1 MKLSGLHFLISYQC
15 SNECDHCFAWGS
27 PRQKGTMS
35 FEQIRKLL
43 EEAKA
48 MGTVESIYFEGG
60 EPFLFYPILV
70 KSVLLAKEMGFSVG
84 AVSNAYWATTLDD
97 AQAWLSPMAGALDDL
112 SISSDLFHLAPK
124 DRYRVENA
132 EQAAKRLGIP
142 LATISIADPEQAE
155 GRKGMLPE
163 GESAVMFRGRAV
175 ETLAPAAPKRAWNE
189 FTTCPHENLRDPGRL
204 HVDVLGNLHICQ
216 GLSAGNATERSLA
229 DVCEN
234 FRPEEDPVLGPLLSG
249 GPAELARSLDFDMQ
263 KEYADAC
270 HLCYETRR
278 AMQHRFPQTLAPPA
292 MYGDMSWE

>member
-15 SNECDHCFAWGS
+15 TNECDHCFAWGS

-35 FEQIRKLL
+35 FEQIRRLL

-48 MGTVESIYFEGG
+48 MGSVESVYFEGG

-124 DRYRVENA
+124 DRFRVENA
-132 EQAAKRLGIP
+132 ERAAKRLGIP
-142 LATISIADPEQAE
+142 LATISIADPDQAE

-175 ETLAPAAPKRAWNE
+175 ETLAPTAPKRAWSE
-189 FTTCPHENLRDPGRL
+189 FTSCPHENLSDPGRL
-204 HVDVLGNLHICQ
+204 HVDALGNLHLCQ
-216 GLSAGNATERSLA
+216 GLSVGNVYERPLA
-229 DVCEN
+229 EICESYHS
-234 FRPEEDPVLGPLLSG
+234 EEDPVFGPLLRG
-249 GPAELARSLDFDMQ
+249 GPAELAQSLGFDMQ

-278 AMQHRFPQTLAPPA
+278 VMQNRFPHTLAPPA